1 MVEVPIDFVKPGD
14 IIGKH
19 HSFKKFAGGM
29 RSAVDLMK
37 GYKITEK
44 ILKKLKN
51 EFNVQSLFI
60 ISQFDDIDG
69 LTYEEGFEEGE
80 RQKVIDAIIQNMNS
94 IKNSGTID
102 MKPIRAV
109 VEDIINHVFRIIK
122 TGKGSFKTLSQ
133 AFADVQS
140 HDAYTWEHSVNT
152 AIYSAIITFEASDI
166 LTEVKDVRSIGGFTE
181 QENIVLNM
189 LLHDVGKTYIP
200 LQVLNKKDKLTESEV
215 ALIHKHPYTGFVL
228 LRKINERHKEKK
240 MPLIP
245 SYLRKAC
252 LFHHQSY
259 DGSGY
264 PNLKIDMD
272 VRPYKSQEIP
282 LVGRI
287 AAVADIYDALTS
299 SRPYRLPLHPAEALK
314 IMNKEKGRRL
324 DPRLTEALIKNI
336 TPFPKGSTVMLS
348 NNELAIVT
356 GYVDNNKFNPIVK
369 PYMKK
374 IYKDGKEEIIRLPY
388 RDNVEIRPGSKIKLI
403 VNKKVYRLV
412 DDYNHKILS

>member
-1 MVEVPIDFVKPGD
+1 
-14 IIGKH
+14 
-19 HSFKKFAGGM
+19 
-29 RSAVDLMK
+29 
-37 GYKITEK
+37 
-44 ILKKLKN
+44 
-51 EFNVQSLFI
+51 
-60 ISQFDDIDG
+60 
-69 LTYEEGFEEGE
+69 
-80 RQKVIDAIIQNMNS
+80 
-94 IKNSGTID
+94 
-102 MKPIRAV
+102 
-109 VEDIINHVFRIIK
+109 
-122 TGKGSFKTLSQ
+122 
-133 AFADVQS
+133 
-140 HDAYTWEHSVNT
+140 
-152 AIYSAIITFEASDI
+152 
-166 LTEVKDVRSIGGFTE
+166 
-181 QENIVLNM
+181 
-189 LLHDVGKTYIP
+189 
-200 LQVLNKKDKLTESEV
+200 
-215 ALIHKHPYTGFVL
+215 
-228 LRKINERHKEKK
+228 
-240 MPLIP
+240 
-245 SYLRKAC
+245 
-252 LFHHQSY
+252 
-259 DGSGY
+259 
-264 PNLKIDMD
+264 MD

>member
-14 IIGKH
+14 VIGKH
-19 HSFKKFAGGM
+19 QSFKKFTGGM

-37 GYKITEK
+37 GYRITEK
-44 ILKKLKN
+44 TLNKLKN
-51 EFNVQSLFI
+51 EFNVQSLFV

-69 LTYEEGFEEGE
+69 LTSEEGFDESE
-80 RQKVIDAIIQNMNS
+80 RQKVINAIIQNMNS
-94 IKNSGTID
+94 IKNSGIID
-102 MKPIRAV
+102 MKPLRAV

-122 TGKGSFKTLSQ
+122 TGKGKFKTLSQ

-152 AIYSAIITFEASDI
+152 AIYSAIIIFEASDI
-166 LTEVKDVRSIGGFTE
+166 LTEMKDVRSIGGFTE

-189 LLHDVGKTYIP
+189 LLHDIGKTHIP
-200 LQVLNKKDKLTESEV
+200 LQVLNKKDKLTESEI
-215 ALIHKHPYTGFVL
+215 ALIQKHPYTGFVL
-228 LRKINERHKEKK
+228 LRKINEKLKEKK

-245 SYLRKAC
+245 AYLRKAC

-264 PNLKIDMD
+264 PNLRIDMD
-272 VRPYKSQEIP
+272 VRPFKSQEIP

-299 SRPYRLPLHPAEALK
+299 NRPYRLPLHPAEALK
-314 IMNKEKGRRL
+314 IMDKEKGRRL
-324 DPRLTEALIKNI
+324 DPHLTEALIKNI
-336 TPFPKGSTVMLS
+336 TPFPKGTTVMLS

-356 GYVDNNKFNPIVK
+356 GYVDNNKFSPIVK

-374 IYKDGKEEIIRLPY
+374 IYRDGKEEIIRLLN
-388 RDNVEIRPGSKIKLI
+388 RDNIEIRPGSNIKLI
-403 VNKKVYRLV
+403 VNKEVYRLA
-412 DDYNHKILS
+412 DDYNHQVLS